1 MLTDWTRAATLI
13 LAALFI
19 GSCASIPAE
28 VTEQPARPDGG
39 FPSDAWGGQD
49 GPPDS
54 YPVDIGAVPDAV
66 PRTEPRSARGNPP
79 FYVVAGQRYLVLDTA
94 SGYMER
100 GIASWY
106 GTKFHGRETSSG
118 EPYDMFQM
126 TAAHKHLP
134 LPTFAR
140 VTNLENGLSVVV
152 RINDRGPFIANR
164 LIDLS
169 YAAAVRLDIV
179 GAGTGL
185 VEVRALPPGDTGV
198 PMVADSSIPVA
209 SNPDIF
215 VQVGA
220 FSSLENA
227 ERVATRL
234 RLVNLYNVNLYT
246 RENESPQLWRV
257 RIGPLNGVAE
267 VDRVMERV
275 IRAGFNDSRIVID

>member
-1 MLTDWTRAATLI
+1 MSTDWSRTAPLVLLTFFLGA
-13 LAALFI
+13 
-19 GSCASIPAE
+19 CASTPVE
-28 VTEQPARPDGG
+28 DSERPTRPDGG
-39 FPSDAWGGQD
+39 FPSDQWGGQD

-54 YPVDIGAVPDAV
+54 YPVDIGTVPDAV
-66 PRTEPRSARGNPP
+66 PRTEPRSTRGNPP
-79 FYVVAGQRYLVLDTA
+79 FYEVAGQRYLVLDSA
-94 SGYMER
+94 IGYEER

-140 VTNLENGLSVVV
+140 VTNLENGRSVVV

-179 GAGTGL
+179 GTGTGL
-185 VEVRALPPGDTGV
+185 VDVRALPHGDAEMPDVSDTGT
-198 PMVADSSIPVA
+198 PVA
-209 SNPDIF
+209 ENPDIF